1 MNHVTDALSELLRE
15 SRAPKFSLKL
25 CYWEV
30 PLGQRL
36 LKTFEKSETS
46 FNYASF
52 SKVKKN
58 AAKDW

>member
-1 MNHVTDALSELLRE
+1 MNHVADALSELLGE
-15 SRAPKFSLKL
+15 SRVPKFSLKL

-46 FNYASF
+46 FNY
-52 SKVKKN
+52 V
-58 AAKDW
+58 